1 MIELFGLRAGYPGK
15 TILHDLSLTFP
26 SGELTVIAGP
36 NGCGKSTL
44 LKTICGILPPTAGEV
59 RLDGV
64 PFPALPH
71 PARQIAYLPQHRPT
85 PDITALRLVLHGR
98 FPYLSFPRRYGKR
111 DMELARAALERMGLS
126 GAADTPVAAL
136 SGGMRQKVY
145 LAMILA
151 QDTPLVL
158 LDEPTTYL
166 DPAHQLQTM
175 AHARAL
181 CADGKTVVMVLHD
194 LPLALRQA
202 DRVAVLDGGRA
213 ACTGTPEEVFQ
224 SGLLDR
230 VFGLS
235 VRRVMTPGGW
245 QYYYE
250 AGQGG
255 ALLPRGHVL

>member
-194 LPLALRQA
+194 LPLALRRA
-202 DRVAVLDGGRA
+202 GGLHGHAGGGLSKRPAGPGVRAVRAPGDDPRRVAVLLRGGP
-213 ACTGTPEEVFQ
+213 G
-224 SGLLDR
+224 
-230 VFGLS
+230 
-235 VRRVMTPGGW
+235 RRFTSPGPCAIM
-245 QYYYE
+245 E
-250 AGQGG
+250 D
-255 ALLPRGHVL
+255 

>member
-1 MIELFGLRAGYPGK
+1 MIEVFELCAGYPGK
-15 TILHDLSLTFP
+15 TVLQNLSLNFP
-26 SGELTVIAGP
+26 SAELTVIAGP

-44 LKTICGILPPTAGEV
+44 LKSICGILPPTSGEV

-85 PDITALRLVLHGR
+85 PDITAERLVLHGR
-98 FPYLSFPRRYGKR
+98 FPYLSYPRRYGKR
-111 DMELARAALERMGLS
+111 DIELARAALERMGLAE
-126 GAADTPVAAL
+126 AANVPVASL

-151 QDTPLVL
+151 QDTPSVL

-181 CADGKTVVMVLHD
+181 CAGGKTVVMVLHD
-194 LPLALRQA
+194 LPLALRAA
-202 DRVAVLDGGRA
+202 DRIVVMERGKAVCAGK
-213 ACTGTPEEVFQ
+213 PEEVFQ
-224 SGLLDR
+224 SGLLDG
-230 VFGLS
+230 VFGVS
-235 VRRVMTPGGW
+235 VRRVETPGGW
-245 QYYYE
+245 RYYYE
-250 AGQGG
+250 AG
-255 ALLPRGHVL
+255 